1 MTLKQLIV
9 AIDQL
14 ETDLDIYAAPV
25 WSAAS
30 FALVVSDRDTE
41 GLLADPP
48 VRLTFLMSVAT
59 AKALIVA
66 ERAVREPTADELCD
80 LLVYHAIYD
89 TPPPRQSDIHAAPVS
104 CAS

>member
-30 FALVVSDRDTE
+30 FALVVSNRDTE
-41 GLLADPP
+41 GLLADAP
-48 VRLTFLMSVAT
+48 VRITFLMSVAT
-59 AKALIVA
+59 AKALVAA